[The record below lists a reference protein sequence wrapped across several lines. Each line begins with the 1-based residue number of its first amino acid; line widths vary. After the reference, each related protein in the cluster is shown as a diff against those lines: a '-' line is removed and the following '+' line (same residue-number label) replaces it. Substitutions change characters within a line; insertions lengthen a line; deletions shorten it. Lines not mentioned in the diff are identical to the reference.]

1 MNDRSSSLVVE
12 TSPTRARILRVA
24 GRLFAQKGYH
34 GTSMRDLA
42 SAMNLTQGSLYNH
55 VAGKEELLFAIMGGI
70 ADEYVAGIETIAD
83 SDNPPSDKLR
93 AVIRGHL
100 QIAAENLQA
109 STVFLH
115 EWKFLGDEH
124 RAQIQDKRDR
134 YERALRS
141 ILAEGVEQ
149 GDFRPLDLKFAALMI
164 LSALN
169 WFYQWYSPKGPQSA
183 EEIADRFLELFKYG
197 VSER

>member
-1 MNDRSSSLVVE
+1 MNDRSSNVVVE
-12 TSPTRARILRVA
+12 PSPTRTRILRVA

-42 SAMNLTQGSLYNH
+42 SALDLTQGSLYNH
-55 VAGKEELLFAIMGGI
+55 VAGKEELLFAIMDRI
-70 ADEYVAGIETIAD
+70 ADEYVAGIETVLESGD
-83 SDNPPSDKLR
+83 PPSDKLR

-100 QIAAENLQA
+100 QIAAENLQT

-115 EWKFLGDEH
+115 EWKFLGDDH
-124 RAQIQDKRDR
+124 RAQIQEKRDR

-141 ILAEGVEQ
+141 VLAEGVDS
-149 GDFRPLDLKFAALMI
+149 GDFRPLDLKFTALMI
-164 LSALN
+164 LSVLN

-183 EEIADRFLELFKYG
+183 EEIADRYLELFTYG